1 MRFLAVLRSPAII
14 VSRLAVLRN
23 CSRSTLDRL
32 TTTYVMRHFTRLS
45 AGGLALLH
53 QSEPLP
59 YAAWAVYRARAVF
72 SAIVFLSVLR
82 MV

>member
-53 QSEPLP
+53 QSEP
-59 YAAWAVYRARAVF
+59 YRMRHG
-72 SAIVFLSVLR
+72 LSIGRGLYSLQ
-82 MV
+82 